1 MSATLRCTSGTQYP
15 CHTLDL
21 RDSLGITQIGD
32 TMFTKARFKRVLV
45 FGVVSVALAGASAA
59 FAAPAD
65 AATGRLGRTYS
76 LNVRSAPQLSA
87 SVVGTIPKG
96 GSVTLLCYVH
106 GANVQ
111 GPWEASN
118 IWDRVDLGGG
128 RTGYAADAFVIT
140 GSATPIVPPCDAPP
154 AAPSGGSREANAV
167 AYAKSMIGNSSLGGL
182 CEAFAERAF
191 GGSFRFPNAISDY
204 RWQAARGRIHTD
216 KNAPAGALVY
226 YSSPRWDA
234 GNGHVAVSIGNGQ
247 VITTLGPGQ
256 PISVKGIT
264 WPPGFIGWAYAP

>member
-1 MSATLRCTSGTQYP
+1 
-15 CHTLDL
+15 
-21 RDSLGITQIGD
+21 
-32 TMFTKARFKRVLV
+32 MFTKARFKRVLA
-45 FGVVSVALAGASAA
+45 FGVVSAALIAASAA

-96 GSVTLLCYVH
+96 GSVTLLCYVR

-118 IWDRVDLGGG
+118 VWDRVDLGGG

-140 GSATPIVPPCDAPP
+140 GSATPIVPPCDAAP
-154 AAPSGGSREANAV
+154 APAPTGGSREAKAV
-167 AYAKSMIGNSSLGGL
+167 AYARSMIGNTSLGGW
-182 CEAFAERAF
+182 CEVFAARAY
-191 GGSFRFPNAISDY
+191 GNSFFFTNAISNY
-204 RWQAARGRIHTD
+204 RWQAARGRIHAD

-234 GNGHVAVSIGNGQ
+234 GNGHVAISNGNGQ
-247 VITTLGPGQ
+247 VITTLELGQ
-256 PISVKGIT
+256 PISVKSIS
-264 WPPGFIGWAYAP
+264 WPPGFLGWAYAP